1 MVPRNRTLP
10 LWRVEQRGERD
21 RAIPMVT
28 KPPLGTNKAVAN
40 ISANSGT
47 IVFGGSTTTGFAK
60 IDWWDGTS
68 SPVLGSGVPA
78 NIVTSSKVMTAASGK
93 TATFRS
99 VNGLGV
105 ESGSVLAVQN
115 FSANTASIDLSEAA
129 DITSINI
136 AGGNWTATDWG
147 SLTKLQSLNL
157 TSAAVLSTMP
167 RFENCPLTYV
177 SISAQNVTEVDFGY
191 QPNLSL
197 AYMTASSLKS
207 INVQGC
213 IGLVD
218 FYLLFTQVQSLNLR
232 NLPMLNSVSCVG
244 NASMTH
250 LDISGSSAERINAS
264 SNGLTSVAAKGC
276 SPSAGKYN
284 KYKTVAGL
292 NVSNNN
298 MSASAL
304 NSMFDDLDPAD
315 PGGGQ
320 TPLLLVFNNPGSAT
334 CDPTIATS
342 KGYVVIT

>member
-1 MVPRNRTLP
+1 MLPRNRTLP

-47 IVFGGSTTTGFAK
+47 ITFGGSTTTGFAK

-68 SPVLGSGVPA
+68 SPVLGFGTPGV
-78 NIVTSSKVMTAASGK
+78 IVTSSKVMTAASGK

-99 VNGLGV
+99 VNGLGA

-115 FSANTASIDLSEAA
+115 FSANTASIDLSEAT

-136 AGGNWTATDWG
+136 GGGNWTATDWG
-147 SLTKLQSLNL
+147 SLTKLQSLTL
-157 TSAAVLSTMP
+157 SSGAVLSTMP
-167 RFENCPLTYV
+167 RFENCPLTQV
-177 SISAQNVTEVDFGY
+177 NILVQNVTELDFGY

-197 AYMTASSLKS
+197 AFISASSLKS

-213 IGLVD
+213 IGLTQ
-218 FYLLFTQVQSLNLR
+218 LILTFTQVQSLNLR
-232 NLPMLNSVSCVG
+232 NLSMLGGVACIG

-276 SPSAGKYN
+276 SPSAGKYK
-284 KYKTVAGL
+284 KYKTIAGL

-298 MSASAL
+298 MSAAAL

-315 PGGGQ
+315 PVGGQ
-320 TPLLLVFNNPGSAT
+320 TPLLLVYNNPGSAT